1 MSITRRRPVS
11 NAFIHLGDRG
21 VLEKVSPEFAGVFGT
36 SSRTSSLA
44 HGAIAAA
51 MVQQYH
57 RHTDIFAAAVAAGRA
72 DSTDVLI
79 RAAEELGVPLYT
91 LVYGIAPSMAE
102 SFNAVSQ
109 KELSLLI
116 QAGEFEPGILAML
129 LEENDGEPLAAGLFR
144 DSIGQDAYALRAHFC
159 AAFLGADSAYALL
172 QMGVRPA
179 YDYKDFQKVI
189 DCIILGVPVEYASA
203 TKGRIDPPDVV
214 KAYRNGVA
222 IEYLMAVK

>member
-1 MSITRRRPVS
+1 MS
-11 NAFIHLGDRG
+11 NAFIHLGDRS
-21 VLEKVSPEFAGVFGT
+21 VLERVSLGFAEVFGT

-44 HGAIAAA
+44 HGTIAAA
-51 MVQQYH
+51 MVQQHH
-57 RHTDIFAAAVAAGRA
+57 RHTDIFDTAIAAGRA

-79 RAAEELGVPLYT
+79 RAAKELGMPLYT
-91 LVYGIAPSMAE
+91 LVYGVAPSMAE
-102 SFNAVSQ
+102 SFNTVSQ

-116 QAGEFEPGILAML
+116 RAGEFEPDILAML

-144 DSIGQDAYALRAHFC
+144 DSIGQDAYSLRAHFC

-189 DCIILGVPVEYASA
+189 DCIILGVSVEYASA
-203 TKGRIDPPDVV
+203 TKGQIDPPDVV

-222 IEYLMAVK
+222 VEYLMEVK